1 MTVDQGGYPP
11 ETGSA
16 RTLGDTFRATRTS
29 AGVSVEQVESDLRI
43 KAKYIEAIEN
53 GDTVALPSRAYIDGF
68 LRN

>member
-16 RTLGDTFRATRTS
+16 RTPGDTFRATRTS